1 MFGCK
6 KELNQLKQ
14 EVIDLRRQLKMME
27 EANKARHKDFV
38 KYIFQ
43 QVENII
49 GVVK

>member
-6 KELNQLKQ
+6 KELNQLRK
-14 EVIDLRRQLKMME
+14 EIIDLRRQLIMIQE
-27 EANKARHKDFV
+27 QNVARHKDFV

>member
-14 EVIDLRRQLKMME
+14 EVIDLRRQLKMMA
-27 EANKARHKDFV
+27 EANEVRHKDFV
-38 KYIFQ
+38 KYIYQ
-43 QVENII
+43 QVENIL

>member
-14 EVIDLRRQLKMME
+14 EIINLRSQLKVTE
-27 EANKARHKDFV
+27 EQNEARHKDFV
-38 KYIFQ
+38 KYIYQ

>member
-6 KELNQLKQ
+6 KELNKLRK
-14 EVIDLRRQLKMME
+14 EIIDLRRQLKVTE
-27 EANKARHKDFV
+27 EVSEARHKDLV